1 MVKKCT
7 KIYNASAEGFF
18 LLTFKTY
25 RFAAIS
31 LPSSSSF
38 LKGTLASTTATVAKH
53 HY

>member
-7 KIYNASAEGFF
+7 KLFNASAEGFF

-25 RFAAIS
+25 CFAAIS

-38 LKGTLASTTATVAKH
+38 LKETLASTATIAEH